1 MGKGSCVLLPK
12 VKGNGKPSKLYKG
25 LNDNPNLKNDRLTVN
40 YIYASYL
47 QSGVADA
54 MDAAGYKRD
63 SNGEHYADDVYDY
76 FNITQLRRERADI
89 NTQKQEAG
97 VTYSSGNVI
106 EYTSSLEALQKVND
120 YNNTAKGYV
129 ASVHKQKDHFII
141 MLQEKNAL
149 TQHIQGDMNL
159 MQENYSIA
167 KNHIDSKTHDGF
179 FDKLL
184 EKFPNAISLLSL
196 KSNLTWINS
205 VTGVR
210 NNALMQSDIHF
221 LMQFAD
227 TAQISRLIT
236 KYGNLENASKVLY
249 DHYKG
254 TTVSSSEL
262 ALLEGSLNSSRA
274 AINRLGIEQ
283 LKGQLKQSIEYNDI
297 SYSIKETLDE
307 LNQKY
312 KLNSSNVKVV
322 SDSIKTLSDA
332 AAKAAILLNRRLK
345 NLERQQEGGNEIEK
359 QAIKSTIQK
368 LLSDIESN
376 REYSSILDF
385 LEEVS
390 LQFENIPQL
399 IQSINQIGEDQFD
412 TLKKSSSTII
422 EIENIINTYEQLLQE
437 LSTSPKLLVDFDIL
451 DVSQKNEVI
460 SKSKMLL
467 DKIIEYKTDLVTIK
481 KSIFSEILKTYFGET
496 LPDGRDVY
504 TLAEMA
510 QADSTIMD
518 HLYSWS
524 RVSNP
529 VVALMGKITRDAQ
542 QKRTKIMFEYQK
554 RVQVCEEKLKKAGV
568 RDTKWMYT
576 EDGYIVSPYDWK
588 TYHDKRNKEWGRL
601 KKLKLS
607 TFEIEEQ
614 MAIWEETHTQ
624 EIIVDEISG
633 RTERVPIYL
642 LQQVPPFILQY
653 DDTDLVDDKTKA
665 KSDYYKEMMQIK
677 GELGTLLP
685 SYAQHHFLPP
695 QVRREFTDTEFK
707 HWLKI
712 AWNGITNIFHR
723 ENDEE
728 FLANNAL
735 YHNDEM
741 KYINAEASYDG
752 TIKRS
757 IPIFYV
763 KKLKN
768 QEELLKNFSGAMSF
782 LTKTAVNYY
791 CLNEVLDMVTLMGNY
806 AKGLNVQD
814 TSNGYIAAESVE
826 NDHLTLINK
835 LKKAVTSRTAG
846 IVDGFIDKE
855 FFNVRLV
862 NQGTWSKIMK
872 ALLQYA
878 SIKGLSTN
886 VLGAGSNLIAGE
898 YQLLVEAIGSQ
909 HLTLADWA
917 GAQAILFG
925 DKVLKSPGHLMDF
938 FTNNTNVYNTLIGNL
953 FDPQNDV
960 YEEIGSQRYKKG
972 VLRHILGNINT
983 HALYAIGENIL
994 HYTLMYGMLLHEK
1007 VLLDGKK
1014 ISLYNAFEKVD
1025 IEGSSVK
1032 TLKFKDG
1039 VTTLDGRPLTDIHDE
1054 FVDQVRGKIRT
1065 KAQECNGAMSE
1076 EDKGLISRQL
1086 WGRCLMQMRQWMVEH
1101 LSRRYR
1107 GLHYD
1112 GSTESWTE
1120 GYWVTAWKWVAG
1132 DMDNSLT
1139 KKSKRGYFRIR
1150 QANKIIQDYT
1160 TELEKRRDGVSTMS
1174 ETAFKSLQHKAKLAE
1189 NRKANLIK
1197 FFADVSMTI
1206 MLLVLSRIILPPPE
1220 ETEGESWAFRVFTYW
1235 TNRLAT
1241 EQFQSTPIGAVLEAK
1256 SLYKNPAYVASTIN
1270 GLTYP
1275 IYGLLLGDHE
1285 EYYKSGIHRGES
1297 KYLTRLLKYTVP
1309 FYKDYEKLIHLQD
1322 NSDIFM
1328 PFDPTYQLTR

>member
-1 MGKGSCVLLPK
+1 MGKGSCILLPK
-12 VKGNGKPSKLYKG
+12 VKGNGKTSKLYKG
-25 LNDNPNLKNDRLTVN
+25 LNNNPNLKNDRLTVN

-47 QSGVADA
+47 QQGVADA
-54 MDAAGYKRD
+54 MDAMGYKRD
-63 SNGEHYADDVYDY
+63 SNGEHYADDVYEY
-76 FNITQLRRERADI
+76 FDITQLRRERVDI

-97 VTYSSGNVI
+97 VIDSSGNVI

-179 FDKLL
+179 FDELL
-184 EKFPNAISLLSL
+184 EKFPNMLSLLSL
-196 KSNLTWINS
+196 KSNLTWIS
-205 VTGVR
+205 SIIGVR

-227 TAQISRLIT
+227 ATQISRLVS
-236 KYGNLENASKVLY
+236 KYGNLENAAKVLY

-254 TTVSSSEL
+254 TTVSSTEL
-262 ALLEGSLNSSRA
+262 SLLEGSLNSSRT

-312 KLNSSNVKVV
+312 KLNSSGVKVV

-332 AAKAAILLNRRLK
+332 AAKATILLNRRLK
-345 NLERQQEGGNEIEK
+345 DLEKQQEGGNEIEK

-399 IQSINQIGEDQFD
+399 IQSINQVGEDQFD
-412 TLKKSSSTII
+412 ILKKASSAII
-422 EIENIINTYEQLLQE
+422 EIESIINTYEQLLQE

-451 DVSQKNEVI
+451 DSSQKNEVVA
-460 SKSKMLL
+460 KSKMLL
-467 DKIIEYKTDLVTIK
+467 DKITEYKTDLVTIK
-481 KSIFSEILKTYFGET
+481 KGIFSEILKTYFGEI

-510 QADSTIMD
+510 YADSTILD

-542 QKRTKIMFEYQK
+542 QKRTKIMFEYEK

-568 RDTKWMYT
+568 KDTKWMYT

-624 EIIVDEISG
+624 EIVVDEVSG

-642 LQQVPPFILQY
+642 LSQVPSFILQY
-653 DDTDLVDDKTKA
+653 GDTDLVDAKTKA

-695 QVRREFTDTEFK
+695 QVRRDLTDTEFK
-707 HWLKI
+707 YWLK
-712 AWNGITNIFHR
+712 AGWHGITNIFHR

-735 YHNDEM
+735 YHDDEM
-741 KYINAEASYDG
+741 KYIAAEASYDG

-768 QEELLKNFSGAMSF
+768 QEELLKNFSGAVSF

-791 CLNEVLDMVTLMGNY
+791 CLNEVLDMVTFMGNY
-806 AKGLNVQD
+806 AKDLNVQD
-814 TSNGYIAAESVE
+814 TSNGYVAAESIEGDNLV
-826 NDHLTLINK
+826 LINK
-835 LKKAVTSRTAG
+835 LKKAITSRTAG
-846 IVDGFIDKE
+846 IIEGFIDKE

-862 NQGTWSKIMK
+862 NQGKWAK
-872 ALLQYA
+872 AVKLLLQWA

-909 HLTLADWA
+909 HLTLVDWA

-938 FTNNTNVYNTLIGNL
+938 FTNNTNVYNTLVGNL
-953 FDPQNDV
+953 FDPQNDT
-960 YEEIGSQRYKKG
+960 YEEMGSQRYKKG
-972 VLRHILGNINT
+972 VLRHILGNVNT
-983 HALYAIGENIL
+983 HALYSIGENIL

-1007 VLLDGKK
+1007 VLLNGKE
-1014 ISLYNAFEKVD
+1014 ISLYNAFEKVNVAD
-1025 IEGSSVK
+1025 SSVK
-1032 TLKFKDG
+1032 TLKFKEG
-1039 VTTLDGRPLTDIHDE
+1039 VTTLDGKPLTDIHDE
-1054 FVDQVRGKIRT
+1054 FIDQVRGKIRT
-1065 KAQECNGAMSE
+1065 VAQQCNGSMNE
-1076 EDKGLISRQL
+1076 EDKGLISRHL

-1112 GSTESWTE
+1112 GSTNTWTE
-1120 GYWVTAWKWVAG
+1120 GYWTTAWKWVFG

-1139 KKSKRGYFRIR
+1139 KKSKRGYFRIK
-1150 QANKIIQDYT
+1150 QADKIIQDYT
-1160 TELEKRRDGVSTMS
+1160 AELEKRRDGVSTIS
-1174 ETAFKSLQHKAKLAE
+1174 EAAFKSLQHKAKLAE

-1197 FFADVSMTI
+1197 FFADISMTI
-1206 MLLVLSRIILPPPE
+1206 MLLVLARIILPPPE
-1220 ETEGESWAFRVFTYW
+1220 ETEGESWGFRVFTYW

-1241 EQFQSTPIGAVLEAK
+1241 EQFQSTPIGAIFEAR
-1256 SLYKNPAYVASTIN
+1256 SLYKNPAYVASTVN
-1270 GLTYP
+1270 GILYP
-1275 IYGLLLGDHE
+1275 VYGLALGDYE
-1285 EYYKSGIHRGES
+1285 EYYLSGIHRGEN
-1297 KYLTRLLKYTVP
+1297 KYLTRVLKYTAP
-1309 FYKDYEKLIHLQD
+1309 FYKDYEKLKYLQD